1 MPTGA
6 GATPQQQA
14 ARLSDLFLK
23 LSIAIDRV
31 RDTAPTLTPEQVQT
45 LGTVARHL
53 DEISG
58 QLNAAA
64 IGEILQRIQPNL
76 NQIVKATQD
85 AQLAVKTIRKIEGV
99 VAIAT
104 ASLTLATAI
113 LAGNPQTILSAAAGV
128 ASAVKDAVTA
138 DTDPGKG
145 GAAPGSAGKKK
156 SGASS

>member
-6 GATPQQQA
+6 GATPQEQA
-14 ARLSDLFLK
+14 AQLSDLFLK
-23 LSIAIDRV
+23 LSIAIDQV
-31 RDTAPTLTPEQVQT
+31 RDNTPALTADQVQT

-64 IGEILQRIQPNL
+64 VAQILQRIQPNI
-76 NQIVKATQD
+76 NQIVQATKD
-85 AQLAVKTIRKIEGV
+85 AQQAVKTIKKIENV

-104 ASLTLATAI
+104 ASLSLATAI

-128 ASAVKDAVTA
+128 GSAVKTA
-138 DTDPGKG
+138 IQGDDDDGKG
-145 GAAPGSAGKKK
+145 GEPGPAGKKK
-156 SGASS
+156 SAS

>member
-6 GATPQQQA
+6 GATPQEQA
-14 ARLSDLFLK
+14 AQLSDLFLK
-23 LSIAIDRV
+23 LSIAIDQV
-31 RDTAPTLTPEQVQT
+31 RDNTPALTADQVQT

-64 IGEILQRIQPNL
+64 VAQILQRIQPNI
-76 NQIVKATQD
+76 NQIVQATKD
-85 AQLAVKTIRKIEGV
+85 AQQAVKTIKKIENV

-104 ASLTLATAI
+104 ASLSLATAI

-128 ASAVKDAVTA
+128 GSAVKTA
-138 DTDPGKG
+138 IQGDDDGKG
-145 GAAPGSAGKKK
+145 GEPGPAGKKK
-156 SGASS
+156 SAS

>member
-1 MPTGA
+1 MPS
-6 GATPQQQA
+6 GATPQEQA
-14 ARLSDLFLK
+14 AQLSDLFLK
-23 LSIAIDRV
+23 LSIAIDQV
-31 RDTAPTLTPEQVQT
+31 RDTAPALSAEQVQM

-53 DEISG
+53 DELSE

-64 IGEILQRIQPNL
+64 IADILQRIQPNIA
-76 NQIVKATQD
+76 QIVQATKD
-85 AQLAVKTIRKIEGV
+85 AQQAVKTIKKIENV

-128 ASAVKDAVTA
+128 ASAVKDAMTA

-145 GAAPGSAGKKK
+145 LAGKKK
-156 SGASS
+156 SGTS